1 MLERDYFIRV
11 LREFEAAVQAF
22 LEKNEGKEKDAML
35 KELYRRYV
43 GKYELLRN
51 MSLDEAL
58 TYAQDNWKEEERIE
72 RLEMLA
78 ELWYDEGDLMGSK
91 PLRDLLLDKAFKLLD
106 YVDQRSD
113 TSSMS
118 RQQKLAHIRQLQEN

>member
-78 ELWYDEGDLMGSK
+78 ELWYDEGDLIGSK

-113 TSSMS
+113 TYSMS

>member
-91 PLRDLLLDKAFKLLD
+91 PLRDLLLDQAFKLLD

-113 TSSMS
+113 TYSMS

>member
-113 TSSMS
+113 TYSMS

>member
-1 MLERDYFIRV
+1 
-11 LREFEAAVQAF
+11 
-22 LEKNEGKEKDAML
+22 ML

-113 TSSMS
+113 TYSMS